1 MATLETPLATAL
13 PARWRSRAWREALTF
28 YVCVA
33 PWVIGFLLFTL
44 GPMVASLGISF
55 TNWDLLTPIDQATF
69 RGLQNYIRI
78 LTVDEDFRQAL
89 KVTTTYAVFSIP
101 LRLTVALFLAILLN
115 EATRSV
121 SLFRTVFYLPTIVA
135 SVAAAV
141 LWQWILNPVY
151 GPVNGLLRLFGIEGP
166 RWFSDPKYALWGLII
181 MSTWGVGG
189 EMLIFLAGL
198 KGIPR
203 HLYEAAQIDGAGRLV
218 RFLRVTLP
226 MLSPTI
232 FFNLVMSVIGTFQ
245 TFDAAFVI
253 STARAGNLGGP
264 LKSTLF
270 YMLYLYRQ
278 AFGEFKMGYATALA
292 WILFIIILTLTL
304 IVQRSSSQW
313 VYYESERR

>member
-1 MATLETPLATAL
+1 MATLETPLAKVL
-13 PARWRSRAWREALTF
+13 SPRRRSQAWREAITF
-28 YVCVA
+28 YLCVS

-44 GPMVASLGISF
+44 GPMAASLVISL
-55 TNWDLLTPIDQATF
+55 TDWDLLTPLRQATF
-69 RGLQNYIRI
+69 QGLRNYVRI
-78 LTVDEDFRQAL
+78 LTLDEDFRQAL
-89 KVTTTYAVFSIP
+89 KVTVTYAIFAVP
-101 LRLTVALFLAILLN
+101 LRLTVALILAILLN
-115 EATRSV
+115 EATKAV
-121 SLFRTVFYLPTIVA
+121 GLFRTVFYLPAIVA

-151 GPVNGLLRLFGIEGP
+151 GPVNGFLRLFGIQGP

-181 MSTWGVGG
+181 MSAWGVGG

-203 HLYEAAQIDGAGRLV
+203 HLYEAAQIDGASRAV

-270 YMLYLYRQ
+270 YMLYLYSQ
-278 AFGEFKMGYATALA
+278 AFGNFKMGYATALA
-292 WILFIIILTLTL
+292 WILFVIIMILTL
-304 IVQRSSSQW
+304 IVQRTSRLW
-313 VYYESERR
+313 VYYEAERR